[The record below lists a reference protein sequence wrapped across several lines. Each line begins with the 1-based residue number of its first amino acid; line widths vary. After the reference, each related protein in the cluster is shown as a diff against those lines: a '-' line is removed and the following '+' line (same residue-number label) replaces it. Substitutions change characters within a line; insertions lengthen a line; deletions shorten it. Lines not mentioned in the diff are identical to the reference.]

1 MSSSTS
7 SSPDSLFSELSEAP
21 NSPEQVSCPAASRR
35 CPPIPG
41 LYVFPSLIPESIS
54 QRALQAIGDDDLFHG
69 GVRDQVMLFE
79 PPPSQ
84 TARKPL
90 PSYMTSLLSSIRNL
104 ISDSIPPKVGS
115 VVFKQDLARQVI
127 VNLYPPGQG
136 ISSHIDLPNRYADGI
151 IGCSLIGGCVMSFS
165 RPVPDSA
172 SELGVYRVYLPPRS
186 IYILS
191 GAARWEWAHG
201 IAGTLEDVVER
212 EDGEG
217 EDTLLRDLRVS
228 VTFRWMKDGA
238 DVLS

>member
-1 MSSSTS
+1 MSSS
-7 SSPDSLFSELSEAP
+7 SPCSPNSLFSELSDPPSA
-21 NSPEQVSCPAASRR
+21 PEQATCAAASRR

-41 LYVFPSLIPESIS
+41 LYVFPGLLPHDIA
-54 QRALQAIGDDDLFHG
+54 QQALQAIGDDDLFHG

-79 PPPSQ
+79 PPSSQ
-84 TARKPL
+84 ATTKSL
-90 PSYMTSLLSSIRNL
+90 PYYVTSLLSSIRDVVSNMVSPE
-104 ISDSIPPKVGS
+104 IST

-136 ISSHIDLPNRYADGI
+136 ISSHVDLPNRYADGI
-151 IGCSLIGGCVMSFS
+151 IGCSLIGGCVMTFS
-165 RPVPDSA
+165 GPVTDSDTDR
-172 SELGVYRVYLPPRS
+172 EVHRVYLPPRS

-212 EDGEG
+212 DYGEG